1 MNDEQA
7 RLEDVAL
14 LLKDA
19 AILYETYGVG
29 RPEPFNVFSV
39 LRKDKD
45 EVNLHSRFLR
55 AQLDHRKPGEEKRAN
70 LHDFIAKNGPM
81 TNPIYGIPL
90 YSISAL

>member
-1 MNDEQA
+1 MNDERA
-7 RLEDVAL
+7 RLEDAAL

-19 AILYETYGVG
+19 DILYERYGAG

-55 AQLDHRKPGEEKRAN
+55 ALLDHRKPGEEKRAN
-70 LHDFIAKNGPM
+70 LHDFICKFAPE
-81 TNPIYGIPL
+81 L
-90 YSISAL
+90 RVLRLVA